1 MILVTLDSRSIS
13 REEVSDT
20 EDTLSLI
27 ILVVLDSSS
36 VEEKEHLLS
45 CFEPKVD
52 TWQLLCVFEWALV
65 FRNLVKNSQG
75 IIKS

>member
-1 MILVTLDSRSIS
+1 MISVTLDSRSIS

-36 VEEKEHLLS
+36 VEEEEHLLS
-45 CFEPKVD
+45 WFESKVD

-65 FRNLVKNSQG
+65 SRNPVKNSQG
-75 IIKS
+75 IMIS